1 MVTDQARVVPQG
13 PPRIDVAANGAVIAI
28 AEPERVSIAGVPD
41 LSLRAEIGID
51 PDANACEV
59 SFIGRQLLISSR
71 YASHTLLYLIDPEG
85 PQKLAELRVELG
97 LYILAKSG
105 DRVLATSNGGTVVIS
120 ATDDRIEVARLPL
133 RSEPSSAAGLGN
145 GQFILNVGGGFE
157 EWDGRTRAP
166 LRRFKLSRPQSIRML
181 GYGVQNLW
189 WVTSADPT
197 HLEVLPVSGR
207 AQARVCVL
215 PEPVSRVVGHP
226 DVDAVLAIGT
236 ESRRVYVVDIG
247 SGKQVTKLDDV
258 AGDVALVAD
267 RKASAVIV
275 AQGRPAIVRAI
286 VAHVK
291 QSVAEEPAAEPEAP
305 APMPSSA
312 PAPAA
317 KAETKQAVPAPVAAS
332 SDTSVAK
339 RLNEWREKM
348 YEATKTDGARVTEQP
363 AADAPTWRDELV
375 TWGRLVANGL
385 HRDAS
390 PKPSP
395 VMKTA
400 LNRLGIDGDLGRAV
414 AFAYA
419 MHLCGTTIAPAELAN
434 LLRRRWDEA
443 LGRGVLGATG
453 VLRWRNSRISLAPA
467 LAAFLDER
475 GPVTGDLVGIPR
487 DQVEP
492 MEPGAI
498 VAPGLELDIVAG
510 RCTDL
515 AGAVLVPRRY
525 ASTSAIRIDAKL
537 RVAVPIVE
545 VTRDFADLETAFV
558 RVESA
563 DQASARGLP
572 VIADF
577 SR

>member
-13 PPRIDVAANGAVIAI
+13 PPRIDVAANGSVIAI
-28 AEPERVSIAGVPD
+28 AEPERVCIAGVPD
-41 LSLRAEIGID
+41 LVLRAEIGID
-51 PDANACEV
+51 PDANGCEV
-59 SFIGRQLLISSR
+59 SFIGRQLLIASR
-71 YASHTLLYLIDPEG
+71 YASYTTLYLIDPEG

-97 LYILAKSG
+97 LYLLAKSG

-120 ATDDRIEVARLPL
+120 ATEDRIEVARLPL

-166 LRRFKLSRPQSIRML
+166 LRRFKLSRPQSIRTL
-181 GYGVQNLW
+181 GYAAQNLW
-189 WVTSADPT
+189 WVTTADPT
-197 HLEVLPVSGR
+197 HIEILPVGGR
-207 AQARVCVL
+207 AQARVCVV
-215 PEPVSRVVGHP
+215 PEAVSRVVGHP
-226 DVDAVLAIGT
+226 DIDAVLAIGA

-258 AGDVALVAD
+258 ADDVALVAD
-267 RKASAVIV
+267 RKASAVI
-275 AQGRPAIVRAI
+275 ATQGRPAVIRPIA
-286 VAHVK
+286 AHVK
-291 QSVAEEPAAEPEAP
+291 QAYVDEAAAEPEAP
-305 APMPSSA
+305 P
-312 PAPAA
+312 PAA
-317 KAETKQAVPAPVAAS
+317 KPEANQAVPTPVAAA
-332 SDTSVAK
+332 SDESVAK

-348 YEATKTDGARVTEQP
+348 YEATKTESARVTEQV
-363 AADAPTWRDELV
+363 AVDAPTWRDELV
-375 TWGRLVANGL
+375 AWGRLVANGL

-400 LNRLGIDGDLGRAV
+400 LARLGIDADLGRAV

-419 MHLCGTTIAPAELAN
+419 MHLCGTTLAPAELAN

-475 GPVTGDLVGIPR
+475 GPVSGDLVGIPR

-492 MEPGAI
+492 MEPGAV
-498 VAPGLELDIVAG
+498 VAPGLDLDIVAG
-510 RCTDL
+510 RCADL
-515 AGAVLVPRRY
+515 AGAILVPRRY
-525 ASTSAIRIDAKL
+525 ASVAAIRIDAKL
-537 RVAVPIVE
+537 RIAVPIVE
-545 VTRDFADLETAFV
+545 VTRDYADLETAFV

-563 DQASARGLP
+563 EQASALGLP

-577 SR
+577 AK

>member
-1 MVTDQARVVPQG
+1 
-13 PPRIDVAANGAVIAI
+13 VIAI
-28 AEPERVSIAGVPD
+28 AEPERVCIAGVPD
-41 LSLRAEIGID
+41 LVLRAEIGID
-51 PDANACEV
+51 PDANGCEV
-59 SFIGRQLLISSR
+59 SFIGRQLLIASR
-71 YASHTLLYLIDPEG
+71 YASHTILYLIDPDG

-97 LYILAKSG
+97 LYLLAKSA

-120 ATDDRIEVARLPL
+120 TTDDRIEVARLPL
-133 RSEPSSAAGLGN
+133 RSEPSSAAGIDN

-166 LRRFKLSRPQSIRML
+166 LRRFKLSRPQSIRTL
-181 GYGVQNLW
+181 GYAAQHLW

-197 HLEVLPVSGR
+197 HIEVLPVSGR
-207 AQARVCVL
+207 GQARVCVV
-215 PEPVSRVVGHP
+215 PEAVSRVVGHP
-226 DVDAVLAIGT
+226 DVDAVLAIGA

-247 SGKQVTKLDDV
+247 AGKQVTKLDDV

-275 AQGRPAIVRAI
+275 AQGRPAVMRAI
-286 VAHVK
+286 TAHVK
-291 QSVAEEPAAEPEAP
+291 QSVVEEPVAPAEPEPP
-305 APMPSSA
+305 APT
-312 PAPAA
+312 PA
-317 KAETKQAVPAPVAAS
+317 TKPEAGQAVPTPVAAS
-332 SDTSVAK
+332 SDASVAK

-348 YEATKTDGARVTEQP
+348 YEATKTDGARVTEQ
-363 AADAPTWRDELV
+363 ATADAPTWRDDLV

-400 LNRLGIDGDLGRAV
+400 LTRLGIDADLGRAI

-419 MHLCGTTIAPAELAN
+419 MHLCGTTLAPAELAN

-487 DQVEP
+487 DTLEA
-492 MEPGAI
+492 MEPSAV

-510 RCTDL
+510 RCADL
-515 AGAVLVPRRY
+515 AGAILVPRRY
-525 ASTSAIRIDAKL
+525 ASATAIRIDAKL
-537 RVAVPIVE
+537 RIAVPIVE
-545 VTRDFADLETAFV
+545 VTHDFADLETAFV
-558 RVESA
+558 RVDSA